1 MPLDGGGR
9 FVRSLKIAR
18 KPRGPSRAKTVRH
31 AARGMREPSSVQPGT
46 ARRAKPPGMLRRFFG
61 RIGAFFARPMLLL
74 TASLV
79 MLALIAALLVSGVVG
94 RTAHGVRNGAMG
106 VVGDAGFGVYE
117 IQITGNRRVPID
129 TLFAALGLK
138 AGQSIFFI
146 DLPAARARIMALDWI
161 ASVDVMRRYPD
172 AIFVTVVE
180 KRPFALWQTPPDTK
194 GQSKVAVVERNGGV
208 ITTEGTEK
216 FSKLPKLVGPGAP
229 EAAADLVDAV
239 MSHRAVSAR
248 TAAYERVS
256 KRRWNLILNDGVVV
270 QLPETGWPKEL
281 DALEHLIVDNGILE
295 RDVTE
300 IDLRSPSQ
308 YFFVLK
314 SGEKKDV
321 ERGKET

>member
-1 MPLDGGGR
+1 M
-9 FVRSLKIAR
+9 RSLKIER
-18 KPRGPSRAKTVRH
+18 KPRGASRAKPHRPSTR
-31 AARGMREPSSVQPGT
+31 ATREPSTVQPGS
-46 ARRAKPPGMLRRFFG
+46 ARRSGSPGIFGTLLG
-61 RIGAFFARPMLLL
+61 RIGAFFARPMLIL
-74 TASLV
+74 TGALV
-79 MLALIAALLVSGVVG
+79 VLALIGALLVSGVVG
-94 RTAHGVRNGAMG
+94 RAVHGVKSSALG

-117 IQITGNRRVPID
+117 IQITGNRRVPTD
-129 TLFAALGLK
+129 TIFAALGLK

-161 ASVDVMRRYPD
+161 ASVDVVRRYPD

-180 KRPFALWQTPPDTK
+180 KRPFALWQTPDGK
-194 GQSKVAVVERNGGV
+194 LAVVERSGGV
-208 ITTEGTEK
+208 ITTQDTEK
-216 FSKLPKLVGPGAP
+216 FSKLPKLIGAGAP
-229 EAAADLVDAV
+229 QTAADLVEGV
-239 MSHRAVSAR
+239 MSHRAVMAR

-256 KRRWNLILNDGVVV
+256 SRRWNLILNDGVVV
-270 QLPETGWPKEL
+270 QLPETGWQKEL

-295 RDVTE
+295 RDITE